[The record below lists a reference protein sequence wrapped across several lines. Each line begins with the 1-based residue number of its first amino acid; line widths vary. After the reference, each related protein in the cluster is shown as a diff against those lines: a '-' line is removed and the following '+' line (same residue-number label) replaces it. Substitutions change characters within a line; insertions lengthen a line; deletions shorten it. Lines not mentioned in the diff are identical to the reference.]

1 MLAAAALALGLLTA
15 ACTGGSSHGCCDPIE
30 AGSQHRAAPDGTGG
44 ASEAADLHRI
54 LWLGD
59 TLLADAAE
67 PRLLANGYGWAFA
80 RLLPLPRADAVIV
93 NAEGPITTETAVF
106 DRTQPWT
113 YNAQP
118 VAAEALAAIG
128 VTAAGLANN
137 HALDRGPAGLADT
150 RAQLGAAGVRPFG
163 AGDDLDQA
171 LRALR
176 VETPHGDVAVLAFG
190 QGGGVRKN
198 AAAGRPGRAVVTPC
212 AVRTA
217 ARDARASG
225 ARWLVGFVHW
235 GSNYAAVQHTQRRQA
250 ALFAA
255 AGFDLVIGH
264 GSHVAQPIATVEGMP
279 VVYSLGNFVFGTPG
293 RFRAASPGVGLMATT
308 ELGRDGFE
316 ALRLRCIRTDNDK
329 VRYQPRACDAA
340 QVGAALRALHPDIQL
355 EVVQLDGPQR
365 ASADLDS
372 TEGILRWPIR

>member
-1 MLAAAALALGLLTA
+1 MLAAAALALGLLAA
-15 ACTGGSSHGCCDPIE
+15 ACTGGSSHDCGDPIE
-30 AGSQHRAAPDGTGG
+30 AVSQDRAASDGTADAPGG
-44 ASEAADLHRI
+44 AADAPRSSAPHRI

-67 PRLLANGYGWAFA
+67 PRLQANGYGWAFE
-80 RLLPLPRADAVIV
+80 RLLPLPEADAVIV
-93 NAEGPITTETAVF
+93 NAEGPITTETAVY

-118 VAAEALAAIG
+118 AAAGALAAIG

-150 RAQLGAAGVRPFG
+150 LAQLRAAGVRPFG
-163 AGDDLDQA
+163 AGPDLDEA
-171 LRALR
+171 LGALLI
-176 VETPHGDVAVLAFG
+176 ETPHGDVAVLAFG

-212 AVRTA
+212 AVRAA
-217 ARDARASG
+217 AREARASG

-235 GSNYAAVQHTQRRQA
+235 GSNYAEVQHTQRRQA
-250 ALFAA
+250 ALFAS

-264 GSHVAQPIATVEGMP
+264 GSHVAQPIATVEGVP

-293 RFRAASPGVGLMATT
+293 RFSAAFPGVGLMATT
-308 ELGRDGFE
+308 ELGPDGFE
-316 ALRLRCIRTDNDK
+316 ALRLRCIRTDNDE
-329 VRYQPRACDAA
+329 VRYQPRPCDAA
-340 QVGAALRALHPDIQL
+340 QARAALRALHPDIQL
-355 EVVQLDGPQR
+355 EDIDLDG
-365 ASADLDS
+365 A
-372 TEGILRWPIR
+372 EGVLRWPIR